1 MTSLAILLAFWTLQD
16 PLARLA
22 DKCDSQIPWITD
34 GTELV
39 DMELAKG
46 HHPQYPDAR
55 EPRHYPADRPA
66 LLAKARALAAR
77 QGRLILWY
85 CPRVSGLH
93 MYRAILP
100 DQYMKAVAFTD
111 PGVVDLISAKFVPLR
126 MCSDEAVGK
135 TLGVK
140 AFDFVEPGFIVLTPD
155 GKAVHT
161 MDRLRTFNS
170 DWFRAALVA
179 VLRQHPE
186 YNRPAGDSV
195 EALIRGGD
203 DEKAFDRASAEQ
215 KALIL
220 RRQGKFEEVL
230 RMEGPGF
237 QKGMALLG
245 LKRFDEA
252 RARLEGE
259 PSPEALY
266 ALAGIDAWT
275 GKDPSDRLLAL
286 IRKHP
291 DSPWSWRAAA
301 SLVRAGDSLPRG
313 PLAHHLEDFFLRPP
327 RGAPSSTRCPAGDAE
342 SAARRGLEFL
352 LDAQREDGSWRDA
365 RYAYW
370 PDPEILPNVFTAVTA
385 LGALALWEWRG
396 LAPERANRALEKA
409 DRYLRDASH
418 AAADRHE
425 ESYAH
430 AFRLHYFAA
439 RKDAA
444 ALGPVVAR
452 LAALQDKEGFWC
464 HEYQNPF
471 STAAVVHALT
481 AARAAGADVPDALF
495 RRASGALLST
505 RGDAGR
511 QAYRAGQPPDND
523 KSTSSRTALC
533 EMALVEC
540 GRKDLADVASG
551 VDRFWKFA
559 PRLGAVRLCDYH
571 SDGRL
576 AGFFYFHA
584 CFYTIEAARTLS
596 GPARE
601 DSLRRFR
608 ETLLAIPEW
617 DGSFLD
623 SHEIGKSYGT
633 AMALLILARSQP

>member
-1 MTSLAILLAFWTLQD
+1 MIPVLLALWALQD
-16 PLARLA
+16 PLTRLA
-22 DKCDSQIPWITD
+22 DRCDSQIPWIAD
-34 GTELV
+34 GTELI

-55 EPRHYPADRPA
+55 EPRHYQVDRLA
-66 LLAKARALAAR
+66 LLAKARALAS
-77 QGRLILWY
+77 QKGRLILWY
-85 CPRVSGLH
+85 CPRVRGLH

-100 DQYMKAVAFTD
+100 DGYMKAVAFTD
-111 PGVVDLISAKFVPLR
+111 PGVVDLISTKFVPLR
-126 MCSDEAVGK
+126 MCSDEATGAA
-135 TLGVK
+135 LGVK
-140 AFDFVEPGFIVLTPD
+140 AFEFVEPGFIVLTPE
-155 GKAVHT
+155 GKVVHT

-179 VLRQHPE
+179 VLREHPE
-186 YNRPAGDSV
+186 YNRPAGDSA

-203 DEKAFDRASAEQ
+203 DEKALDRASVEQ

-230 RMEGPGF
+230 RLECSGF
-237 QKGMALLG
+237 QRGMALLG
-245 LKRFDEA
+245 LKRFGEA

-259 PSPEALY
+259 TSPEALY

-275 GKDPSDRLLAL
+275 GKDPAARLRAL
-286 IRKHP
+286 TLKHP
-291 DSPWSWRAAA
+291 DSPWAWRAAA
-301 SLVRAGDSLPRG
+301 NLVRAEDSLPRG
-313 PLAHHLEDFFLRPP
+313 PLMHHLEDFFLRPP
-327 RGAPSSTRCPAGDAE
+327 LRPPSSTRWPAGDAE
-342 SAARRGLEFL
+342 GAARRGLEFL
-352 LDAQREDGSWRDA
+352 LDAQWEDGSWRDA

-370 PDPEILPNVFTAVTA
+370 PDPKILPNVFTAVTA
-385 LGALALWEWRG
+385 LAALALLEWRG
-396 LAPERANRALEKA
+396 LAPERADPALEKA

-418 AAADRHE
+418 TAADQHE

-439 RKDAA
+439 RRNAA
-444 ALGPVVAR
+444 ALGPIVAR
-452 LAALQDKEGFWC
+452 LATMQDKEGFWC

-481 AARAAGADVPDALF
+481 AARAASADVPDVLF
-495 RRASGALLST
+495 RRASEALLST
-505 RGDAGR
+505 RGDHGR
-511 QAYRAGQPPDND
+511 QAYRVGQPPDND

-540 GRKDLADVASG
+540 GRKELADVASG

-559 PRLGAVRLCDYH
+559 PRLGAVRACDYH

-584 CFYTIEAARTLS
+584 CFYTLEATRTLT

-601 DSLRRFR
+601 ESLKRFR
-608 ETLLAIPEW
+608 ESILAIPEW
-617 DGSFLD
+617 DGSFVD

-633 AMALLILARSQP
+633 AMALIILARSRP